1 MELEEVIQKRRSIRK
16 YLPKKV
22 EKEILKKI
30 LEQGI
35 LAPSAK
41 NGQPW
46 RFIVIQGEE
55 ALKNKIAD
63 LVQKSGEE
71 RIAQGKKGESIINT
85 ANIMKQAPVLVLVFN
100 SFGEHFLEPNM
111 QSIGACI
118 ENICLQATN
127 LGLGSLWIANTNY
140 AKTEIEALF
149 PSQQGNL
156 SAAIS
161 LGYADE
167 NPLARPRKTIE
178 EVTIWK

>member
-1 MELEEVIQKRRSIRK
+1 MDLEEVIQKRRSIRK
-16 YLPKKV
+16 YFPKKV
-22 EKEILKKI
+22 EREILEKI

-46 RFIVIQGEE
+46 RFVVIQEDE
-55 ALKNKIAD
+55 ILKNEIAD
-63 LVQKSGEE
+63 LVQQSGDETITQ
-71 RIAQGKKGESIINT
+71 RKTGESIINT

-118 ENICLQATN
+118 ENICLAATN

-140 AKTEIEALF
+140 AKTEIEDLF
-149 PSQQGNL
+149 LEQEGNL
-156 SAAIS
+156 AAAIS

-167 NPLARPRKTIE
+167 NPSARPRRPIKEIT
-178 EVTIWK
+178 VWK

>member
-30 LEQGI
+30 LQQGI

-46 RFIVIQGEE
+46 RFVVIQEDE
-55 ALKNKIAD
+55 NLKNEIAD

-85 ANIMKQAPVLVLVFN
+85 ANIMKQAPVLILVFN
-100 SFGEHFLEPNM
+100 SFEEHFLEPNM

-118 ENICLQATN
+118 ENICLAATN

-140 AKTEIEALF
+140 AKTEIEGLF
-149 PSQQGNL
+149 PKQEGSL
-156 SAAIS
+156 TAAIS

-167 NPLARPRKTIE
+167 NPSARPRKNLE

>member
-22 EKEILKKI
+22 EKETLEAILK
-30 LEQGI
+30 QGI

-46 RFIVIQGEE
+46 RFVVIQENE
-55 ALKNKIAD
+55 MLKNEIAD
-63 LVQKSGEE
+63 LVQKSGEA
-71 RIAQGKKGESIINT
+71 RIIQGKKGESIINT
-85 ANIMKQAPVLVLVFN
+85 ANIIKQAPVLILVFN
-100 SFGEHFLEPNM
+100 SFGEHFLEPNI

-118 ENICLQATN
+118 ENICLSATN

-140 AKTEIEALF
+140 AKTEIQALF
-149 PSQQGNL
+149 PEQEGSL
-156 SAAIS
+156 VAAIS

-167 NPLARPRKTIE
+167 NPSARPRRTIE
-178 EVTIWK
+178 EITIWK